1 MRKKLYLTTVVFLL
15 LYQERNRNCLFIFWV
30 LLHWLYLHLPVG
42 TKNSYHNFIC
52 YFLKRPASA
61 MLNSNEFGP
70 VVGWKKN
77 SNWVPSNIKF
87 YSVALK
93 ITRGSLLCWQ
103 KTIWNARKQPQLK
116 QQAMNSVRHDK
127 SSPFEFSTLL
137 LLGTARPVVA
147 CTHAKLIQPTKLS
160 GFKHCATVIITTK
173 N

>member
-15 LYQERNRNCLFIFWV
+15 LYQGRNRNCLFIFWV

-42 TKNSYHNFIC
+42 TQNSYHNFIC
-52 YFLKRPASA
+52 YFLKRGLLLQCWTQMNLVLLWDEKRTA
-61 MLNSNEFGP
+61 
-70 VVGWKKN
+70 
-77 SNWVPSNIKF
+77 VPSNIKF

-93 ITRGSLLCWQ
+93 ITRRSLLCWQ
-103 KTIWNARKQPQLK
+103 KTIWNARKQPQLN

-160 GFKHCATVIITTK
+160 GFKNCATVIITTK